1 MELSSSRPQ
10 SKRRRKR
17 TVDELIDVV
26 AVAREIRRL
35 RDAFVVWYGL
45 GFVTSYDEGCDDVQW
60 TEALASFAEVLETAP
75 QSYEAFEQMHKSR
88 RALLARCAA
97 LHGCHTDE
105 GRLRNLMYAAQF
117 QIDESAR
124 RQVALIFPQHLD
136 SPKYAAF
143 DKDRLYKRLSVRTF
157 IDVVQ
162 PQSDVPTCAPW
173 PGAGAA
179 LTRRCAPA
187 QSILSDLPSSMVLAG
202 EGPFR
207 TFLGCVVEKFI
218 GPWIV
223 DNYRLFL
230 TLGQRY
236 TFTAEQLKVIDD
248 VFHNGS
254 QRFTAPRAVHW
265 EVCSGQARLTS
276 FADNTNAGWLSF
288 EFDNVCERCRT
299 PSVISFV
306 LAEWNDTKRT
316 E

>member
-1 MELSSSRPQ
+1 MELSSSTPQ
-10 SKRRRKR
+10 SKRRRGS
-17 TVDELIDVV
+17 TAVELINDD
-26 AVAREIRRL
+26 AVARESRRL

-45 GFVTSYDEGCDDVQW
+45 GFVTSYDQDFDVQW
-60 TEALASFAEVLETAP
+60 TEALASFVEVLETAP
-75 QSYEAFEQMHKSR
+75 QSYEAFEQMHESGR
-88 RALLARCAA
+88 TLLAWCAA
-97 LHGCHTDE
+97 LYGRHTDE
-105 GRLRNLMYAAQF
+105 GRLWNVMYAAQS
-117 QIDESAR
+117 QADKSAR

-143 DKDRLYKRLSVRTF
+143 NRERLYKQICVRSCL
-157 IDVVQ
+157 DVVQ
-162 PQSDVPTCAPW
+162 PQSNLPTCAPW

-179 LTRRCAPA
+179 LTRLCAPA
-187 QSILSDLPSSMVLAG
+187 QSILSDLPSGMVLAG

-265 EVCSGQARLTS
+265 EVCSEHERLNS

-306 LAEWNDTKRT
+306 LAEWNDTKQT